1 MVEVCRSLHHPEGKG
16 VLFRHPEGKGAQLTS
31 AKEDQGKKGRK
42 RSSVDRE
49 GRSHKRYKY

>member
-31 AKEDQGKKGRK
+31 AKEDEGKKGRK